1 MNLPNRLEHAL
12 QKLYSAY
19 NNDTLHPEDACRCA
33 VGNILNETDSWKHFS
48 DDHGSLQLNYVGKVN
63 ELVGKKFQGYTPS
76 EILQIEFAFLQG
88 CGYSL
93 PLKYNGFKPNNPKDR
108 NILFDGLCNAIQ
120 VLCKLDGVTN
130 CLEIT
135 ESFEKIKS
143 TAKEQAA

>member
-1 MNLPNRLEHAL
+1 MPNRLELAL
-12 QKLYSAY
+12 QKLYNAY
-19 NNDTLHPEDACRCA
+19 NNDTLHPEDACQCA
-33 VGNILNETDSWKHFS
+33 VGNILNQTDSWKHFS

-63 ELVGKKFQGYTPS
+63 ELVGKKFQGYTPT

-93 PLKYNGFKPNNPKDR
+93 PLKHNGFKPTNPKDR
-108 NILFDGLCNAIQ
+108 NVLFDGLCNAIQ

-135 ESFEKIKS
+135 DTFKAIKIS
-143 TAKEQAA
+143 TKVEAA